1 MGHSNIIHADRI
13 ELPAGQ
19 RSYTIQLT
27 PSIEMVPYAFVY
39 VHYIRDGVLRYEEI
53 KLTFPLEF
61 ENLVTLTSLNVV
73 MLSKLVILLLG
84 CSPGTQTSQARS
96 RSHSGIE
103 SSAQVAC
110 RHTGR

>member
-1 MGHSNIIHADRI
+1 MGKTLDLVVKSSVDIPYLVYTIMGHSNIIHADRI

-61 ENLVTLTSLNVV
+61 ENLVTLASLNVV
-73 MLSKLVILLLG
+73 MLSKCLILL
-84 CSPGTQTSQARS
+84 
-96 RSHSGIE
+96 
-103 SSAQVAC
+103 
-110 RHTGR
+110 